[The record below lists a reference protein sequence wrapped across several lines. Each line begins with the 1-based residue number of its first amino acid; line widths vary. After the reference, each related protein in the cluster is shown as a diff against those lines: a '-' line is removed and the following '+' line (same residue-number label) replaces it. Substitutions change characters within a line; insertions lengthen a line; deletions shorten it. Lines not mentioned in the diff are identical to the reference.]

1 MNTKDFNFKKKYGQ
15 NFLRDNSIPRKIVD
29 VSKIPDNTLVIE
41 IGPGAGA
48 LTKEL
53 AKVAKQVLCYEIDE
67 SLEDILDQALLEY
80 TNVSVIYDDFLKR
93 NVLEDLND
101 YDYEHLYVIA
111 NLPYYV
117 TTPIITQL
125 VTSNLEI
132 EKIVVMVQKEVAD
145 RFCAKPASREY
156 GSITVFL
163 NYYFDLKKEF
173 LVSKNC
179 FVPKPNIDS
188 MIISLTRKKELLP
201 LKDSTLFFNLIR
213 DSFRFKR
220 KTLRNNLKGYDL
232 KEIEQTLKNYYF
244 DLSVRA
250 EELPL
255 EVFVDISNNLVK

>member
-93 NVLEDLND
+93 NVLEDLNN
-101 YDYEHLYVIA
+101 YNYEHLYVIA

-232 KEIEQTLKNYYF
+232 KEIEQTLKNYNF